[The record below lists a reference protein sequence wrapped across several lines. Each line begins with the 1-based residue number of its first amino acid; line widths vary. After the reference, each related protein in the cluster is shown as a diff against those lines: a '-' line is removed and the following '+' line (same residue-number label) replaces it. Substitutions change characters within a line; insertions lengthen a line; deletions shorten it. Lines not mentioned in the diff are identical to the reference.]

1 MPQTLAQVHKLTS
14 LAEQLSK
21 VTHFNTDECR
31 SLSFIHQKIEAAG
44 RIDRMRMRE
53 ILHVIFDITDD
64 VMLDL
69 VFHSFDRDSDGY
81 VDEVE
86 WAKGLS
92 CMLRG
97 TTEELIDWCYY
108 VYDLNGDGGLA
119 REELHHCLKGCI
131 YTGYGVEVDE
141 MEECER
147 EIVEIVMKALDV
159 DHDGQI
165 TQQDFEQA
173 CLTDP
178 LLLVSIGPCLPKS
191 ECCAAFLALITEKY
205 RIYTGPMGRT
215 KRKPKVGFSAWASRM
230 TTQFDDHARKRSGN
244 SGVMKSAS
252 DHQQK
257 HAHK

>member
-1 MPQTLAQVHKLTS
+1 MTQTLAQVHKLTS

-21 VTHFNTDECR
+21 VTHFNTEECR
-31 SLSFIHQKIEAAG
+31 SLSFIHQRIDAVG

-53 ILHVIFDITDD
+53 ILHVLFDITDD

-81 VDEVE
+81 VDEFE

-131 YTGYGVEVDE
+131 YSGYGVEGDE

-147 EIVEIVMKALDV
+147 EIVEI
-159 DHDGQI
+159 DGQI
-165 TQQDFEQA
+165 TQQDFELA
-173 CLTDP
+173 CLQDP
-178 LLLVSIGPCLPKS
+178 LMLVSIGPCLPKS
-191 ECCAAFLALITEKY
+191 QCCAAFLALITEKY
-205 RIYTGPMGRT
+205 RIYTGPMGRS
-215 KRKPKVGFSAWASRM
+215 KKKKVGFTAGPSRNNSA
-230 TTQFDDHARKRSGN
+230 FDDHRMRRSQP
-244 SGVMKSAS
+244 SLMKSTS
-252 DHQQK
+252 DVAQK
-257 HAHK
+257 R

>member
-1 MPQTLAQVHKLTS
+1 MTQTLAQVHKLTS
-14 LAEQLSK
+14 LADQLSK
-21 VTHFNTDECR
+21 VTHFNAEECR
-31 SLSFIHQKIEAAG
+31 SLSFIHQRIEAVG

-53 ILHVIFDITDD
+53 ILHVLFDITDD

-81 VDEVE
+81 VDEFE

-131 YTGYGVEVDE
+131 YSGYGVEGDE

-147 EIVEIVMKALDV
+147 EIVEIVMKGLDV
-159 DHDGQI
+159 DKDGQI
-165 TQQDFEQA
+165 TQQDFEAA
-173 CLTDP
+173 CLQDP

-191 ECCAAFLALITEKY
+191 QCCAAFLALITEKY
-205 RIYTGPMGRT
+205 RSYTGPMGRT
-215 KRKPKVGFSAWASRM
+215 KKKKVGFSGHPSRLM
-230 TTQFDDHARKRSGN
+230 STQVDDRLRRRSQS
-244 SGVMKSAS
+244 SGMKSS
-252 DHQQK
+252 FIL
-257 HAHK
+257 